1 MTVTINRRAAGL
13 AVLALGVG
21 LVAATGAQQA
31 SAQSVEMTVAT
42 FHPRGGAADVE
53 SLFHFK
59 ELVEER
65 SGGDIAVN
73 VFFGGTLGGER
84 ELVEQLKLG
93 TVDFCLGGWGT
104 IGAYVKDLVPWGVP
118 YLFSEQDQIT
128 ALMQGEVGD
137 KIRAAFEAEG
147 IVTPGLYYRGNR
159 QLTTNRQI
167 EQPADLEGM
176 NLRLPENP
184 DWIAV
189 WEAFGTVPVPIPSP
203 EIFSALQ
210 TGVVD
215 AQENPISSNYNR
227 KLWEVQDYMVMT
239 NHIVDIQFF
248 LLSKSFLD
256 ELNDEQRAMVMTA
269 AEDSLT
275 WATQFAADAEA
286 GMVKEME
293 QNGMTILKPDLKP
306 FQEVALS
313 TLPQFEERWADGVA
327 EEVRRVI
334 GSGG

>member
-1 MTVTINRRAAGL
+1 MSRTITRRETGL
-13 AVLALGVG
+13 FALALGAG
-21 LVAATGAQQA
+21 LIVAAGAQQA
-31 SAQSVEMTVAT
+31 VAQSLEMTVAT

-73 VFFGGTLGGER
+73 VFYGGTLGGER

-93 TVDFCLGGWGT
+93 TVDFCLGGWAT
-104 IGAYVKDLVPWGVP
+104 IGAYVEDLVPWGVP
-118 YLFSEQDQIT
+118 YLFSQQEQIT
-128 ALMQGEVGD
+128 ELMNGKVGD
-137 KIRAAFEAEG
+137 MIRAAFEKEG

-159 QLTTNRQI
+159 QLTTNRKI
-167 EQPADLEGM
+167 EQPTDLEGM
-176 NLRLPENP
+176 NIRLPETP
-184 DWIAV
+184 SWITV
-189 WEAFGTVPVPIPSP
+189 WEKFGTVPVPIPSP

-248 LLSKSFLD
+248 LLSKDFLD
-256 ELNDEQRAMVMTA
+256 GLDDAQRDLVMTA
-269 AEDSLT
+269 AKDSLA
-275 WATQFAADAEA
+275 WATKFAADAEA
-286 GMVKEME
+286 GMVEEMKRH
-293 QNGMTILKPDLKP
+293 GMTILEPDLKP

-313 TLPQFEERWADGVA
+313 TLPQFEAEWADGVA
-327 EEVRRVI
+327 DEVRRVV

>member
-1 MTVTINRRAAGL
+1 MSRTITRRETGL
-13 AVLALGVG
+13 AALALGAG
-21 LVAATGAQQA
+21 LIVAAGAQQA
-31 SAQSVEMTVAT
+31 AAQSVEMTVAT
-42 FHPRGGAADVE
+42 FHPRGGTADVE

-65 SGGDIAVN
+65 SGGDIVVN

-93 TVDFCLGGWGT
+93 TVDLCLGGWGT

-118 YLFSEQDQIT
+118 YLFSEQEQIT
-128 ALMQGEVGD
+128 ELMEGKVGEM
-137 KIRAAFEAEG
+137 IRAAFEEEG

-159 QLTTNRQI
+159 QLTTNRRV
-167 EQPADLEGM
+167 EQPSDLEGM

-184 DWIAV
+184 DWIVV

-203 EIFSALQ
+203 EIFSSLQ

-256 ELNDEQRAMVMTA
+256 ELGEEQRELVMTA
-269 AEDSLT
+269 ADDALD
-275 WATQFAADAEA
+275 WATKFAADAEA
-286 GMVKEME
+286 GMVEEMKAE
-293 QNGMTILKPDLKP
+293 GMTILEPDLGP

-313 TLPQFEERWADGVA
+313 TLPHFEAQWAEGIA
-327 EEVRRVI
+327 EEVRRVV
-334 GSGG
+334 GAGG